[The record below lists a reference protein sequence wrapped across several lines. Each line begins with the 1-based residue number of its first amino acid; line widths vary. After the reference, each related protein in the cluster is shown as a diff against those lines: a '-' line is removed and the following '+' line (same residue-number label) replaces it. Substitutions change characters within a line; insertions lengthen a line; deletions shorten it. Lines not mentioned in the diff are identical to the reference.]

1 CSGGQGALPDV
12 PLETNLL
19 LPLLPL
25 DDRVILPHM
34 TVPVAVDSEG
44 ARAAVLAARQT
55 DGLVLL
61 VPRIAGQYARVGTVA
76 HIEESGRLPDG
87 RQASVFRG
95 QYRAILSSGAVER
108 EGALWMT
115 VEPAPD
121 ADLESLPPVAQSLAR
136 EYRAILENLLDLRG
150 ASAIG
155 QMLRDV
161 EH

>member
-1 CSGGQGALPDV
+1 M
-12 PLETNLL
+12 
-19 LPLLPL
+19 LPL

-34 TVPVAVDSEG
+34 TVPVAVESEG
-44 ARAAVLAARQT
+44 ARAAVLAARLT
-55 DGLVLL
+55 DGLVVL
-61 VPRIAGQYARVGTVA
+61 VPRIEGQYARVGTVA

-95 QYRAILSSGAVER
+95 LYRAVLSSGAVER

-121 ADLESLPPVAQSLAR
+121 ADLETLPSGAQSLAR

-155 QMLRDV
+155 QALRGI
-161 EH
+161 EHPGQLADMSGYSP

>member
-1 CSGGQGALPDV
+1 MVLDYCQPLPRLRSTVDV
-12 PLETNLL
+12 PLNSEIL

-25 DDRVILPHM
+25 DERVILPHM
-34 TVPVAVDSEG
+34 TVPVAVESES

-55 DGLVLL
+55 DGMVVL
-61 VPRIAGQYARVGTVA
+61 VPRIDGHYAKLGTVA

-95 QYRAILSSGAVER
+95 QYRAVLNSAAVER

-121 ADLESLPPVAQSLAR
+121 PEVNALPPAAQTLAR
-136 EYRAILENLLDLRG
+136 
-150 ASAIG
+150 
-155 QMLRDV
+155 
-161 EH
+161 